1 MPKVKRHSGAKKKF
15 KVTGTGKLTRRHAM
29 QSHNLE
35 KKSQKRKR
43 AFGPSDQPVDES
55 NVKQI
60 LKLLGRK

>member
-15 KVTGTGKLTRRHAM
+15 KVTGTGKLTRRRAM
-29 QSHNLE
+29 QSHYLE

-43 AFGPSDQPVDES
+43 AFRTDQPVDES

-60 LKLLGRK
+60 LKMLGRK